1 MKSSG
6 NAIDDY
12 LAALPPNHRSALQ
25 RLRSIVQKAYPSAQE
40 SIYYGMPA
48 FRLNGKAFVA
58 FRSSKAHCSLHPLSG
73 TVVESLSSELAGFDV
88 SKGTIRFT
96 PEKPLPESLVEAI
109 LRRRAQ
115 ELTVAP

>member
-6 NAIDDY
+6 NAIDSY
-12 LAALPPNHRSALQ
+12 LAAVPSNHRSALE
-25 RLRSIVQKAYPSAQE
+25 RIRSIVHKAYPSAEE
-40 SIYYGMPA
+40 SIYYGLPA

-58 FRSSKAHCSLHPLSG
+58 LRSSKGHCSLHPLSG
-73 TVVESLSSELAGFDV
+73 TVVKSLSSELAAFAV

-96 PEKPLPESLVEAI
+96 PEKPLPEPLVKAI

-115 ELTVAP
+115 ELPATP